1 MSPRI
6 SYSQVSANCDDQH
19 VDSEA
24 IDLQARD
31 TLSSLSEMGEEGT
44 QLRWGLIQFR
54 LCQEANDSVTQSFIF
69 SLWYCYKHAEHAG
82 KS

>member
-6 SYSQVSANCDDQH
+6 SYTQVSANGDDQH
-19 VDSEA
+19 IDPEA

-31 TLSSLSEMGEEGT
+31 TLSSLPEMGEDGT
-44 QLRWGLIQFR
+44 QLRWVSVQFR
-54 LCQEANDSVTQSFIF
+54 PCQEANDSVTQSFIF